1 RRISLLTVTCIVI
14 ANMIGTGIFTSL
26 GFQVG
31 DLPSGFAIIALWT
44 VGGICAMCG
53 ALSYAE
59 LAAALPRSGGEYHF
73 LREIYHPS
81 LGFLAGWVS
90 ATVGFSAPVAI
101 AAVPFGT
108 YLAEIFPA
116 INPLVAAMATVWIV
130 TLVLLCDLRLGSAFQ
145 IGSTVLKV
153 ALIAVLIGA
162 GFYINKTQP
171 ISFLPVKAD
180 RALIASAPF
189 AISLYW
195 VMYAYSGWNAST
207 YISGEIRNP
216 RRNVPLSLA
225 LGTLIV
231 MVLYVCVNAVF
242 LRTTPA
248 AEMIGKQQVALIA
261 STHIFGP
268 TGGKVMAAFICLG
281 LISTVSAMMWIG
293 PRVTAVMGED
303 FGILRR
309 LSRRT
314 ARGIPANAI
323 LTLFVIVNVML
334 LTATFQSVVNY
345 VQFSLT
351 LCSTLTVLGV
361 FVLRW
366 KRPDLP
372 RPYRAWGYPIT
383 PLIFLAISLWMLEHL
398 LAEPTTRRPS
408 RWGLATTGLGSIV
421 SFLSRDQPLDARASP
436 GGTHHAPAV
445 ALGTCHDGAGIDCL
459 FSFSENKTGTHVLST
474 LNETIFASFLPH
486 RFGGR
491 ADFRPT
497 RDARRHR
504 QISGRNPRR
513 RSPRYPHPRSGMARS
528 RSQSRQCLA

>member
-1 RRISLLTVTCIVI
+1 MVSKPHRISLLTATCIVI

-31 DLPSGFAIIALWT
+31 DLPSGFAIIAVWA

-81 LGFLAGWVS
+81 LGFLAGWIS

-101 AAVPFGT
+101 AAMPFGT

-116 INPLVAAMATVWIV
+116 INPLFTAIATVWLV
-130 TLVLLCDLRLGSAFQ
+130 TFVLLCDLRLGSAFQ
-145 IGSTVLKV
+145 IASTILKV
-153 ALIAVLIGA
+153 ALIVVLIAA
-162 GFYINKTQP
+162 GFFAAKTEA
-171 ISFLPVKAD
+171 ISFFPRKGDV
-180 RALIASAPF
+180 ALIVSAPF

-207 YISGEIRNP
+207 YITSEIRDP
-216 RRNVPLSLA
+216 RRNGPLSLIY
-225 LGTLIV
+225 GTLIV
-231 MVLYVCVNAVF
+231 IVLYVCVNAVF

-248 AEMIGKQQVALIA
+248 TEMVGKQQIALIA

-303 FGILRR
+303 LGVLAW

-314 ARGIPANAI
+314 AGGIPAKAI
-323 LTLFVIVNVML
+323 LTQFVIVNFML

-351 LCSTLTVLGV
+351 LCSALTVLGV

-366 KRPDLP
+366 RRPGLE
-372 RPYRAWGYPIT
+372 RPYRVWGYPIT
-383 PLIFLAISLWMLEHL
+383 PLIFLAISGWMLWHL
-398 LAEPTTRRPS
+398 LAEKSTRIPSLLGLITAAFGLIIYFISPKTT
-408 RWGLATTGLGSIV
+408 T
-421 SFLSRDQPLDARASP
+421 
-436 GGTHHAPAV
+436 
-445 ALGTCHDGAGIDCL
+445 
-459 FSFSENKTGTHVLST
+459 
-474 LNETIFASFLPH
+474 
-486 RFGGR
+486 
-491 ADFRPT
+491 
-497 RDARRHR
+497 
-504 QISGRNPRR
+504 SGV
-513 RSPRYPHPRSGMARS
+513 
-528 RSQSRQCLA
+528 